1 MQKLRDI
8 KPIVEIPDYSF
19 WLYLFFIVIVTLLAA
34 LLVYQLVKLLS
45 RKKIDRRKEILQMLR
60 NLDCNDSKKCA
71 YLLTKYGKYLVT
83 DESRVRLYEDLI
95 RKLTHYKYKKN
106 VPELP
111 EDLKR
116 EIRLFLKVHDE

>member
-19 WLYLFFIVIVTLLAA
+19 WIYFAFIVVITLLAA
-34 LLVYQLVKLLS
+34 ILVYQIVKLLS
-45 RKKIDRRKEILQMLR
+45 TKKVNRRKEILQMLR

-83 DESRVRLYEDLI
+83 DESRARLYEDLVK
-95 RKLTHYKYKKN
+95 KLTHYKYKKN
-106 VPELP
+106 VSTFP
-111 EDLKR
+111 EDLKK
-116 EIRLFLKVHDE
+116 EIRLFLRVHDE